1 MLWKRKWRYINIKR
15 LVSALS
21 NAKKTA
27 QDRESIRLELNEKVG
42 KLVDEYKQALYD
54 TNFPKLLKTVLNPNI
69 SFSQKE
75 TIFKEY
81 DKELESHGVRLS
93 DLINAARDAE
103 EVTLLKS
110 KLACNDFVDICA
122 SDVVDKKGLIGTT
135 ISAVK
140 KK

>member
-1 MLWKRKWRYINIKR
+1 M
-15 LVSALS
+15 
-21 NAKKTA
+21 
-27 QDRESIRLELNEKVG
+27 
-42 KLVDEYKQALYD
+42 
-54 TNFPKLLKTVLNPNI
+54 KTVLNPNI

-110 KLACNDFVDICA
+110 KLVCNGFVDITL
-122 SDVVDKKGLIGTT
+122 SDVTDKRGLIGT
-135 ISAVK
+135 IIQAEK

>member
-1 MLWKRKWRYINIKR
+1 M
-15 LVSALS
+15 
-21 NAKKTA
+21 
-27 QDRESIRLELNEKVG
+27 
-42 KLVDEYKQALYD
+42 
-54 TNFPKLLKTVLNPNI
+54 NPNV
-69 SFSQKE
+69 SFERKKA
-75 TIFKEY
+75 IFEEY

-93 DLINAARDAE
+93 DLINAARDAS

-140 KK
+140 RK

>member
-1 MLWKRKWRYINIKR
+1 MKPNVSFERKK
-15 LVSALS
+15 A
-21 NAKKTA
+21 
-27 QDRESIRLELNEKVG
+27 
-42 KLVDEYKQALYD
+42 
-54 TNFPKLLKTVLNPNI
+54 
-69 SFSQKE
+69 
-75 TIFKEY
+75 IFEEY
-81 DKELESHGVRLS
+81 DNELESHGVRLS

-140 KK
+140 RK

>member
-1 MLWKRKWRYINIKR
+1 M
-15 LVSALS
+15 
-21 NAKKTA
+21 
-27 QDRESIRLELNEKVG
+27 
-42 KLVDEYKQALYD
+42 YD

-140 KK
+140 RK

>member
-1 MLWKRKWRYINIKR
+1 M
-15 LVSALS
+15 
-21 NAKKTA
+21 
-27 QDRESIRLELNEKVG
+27 
-42 KLVDEYKQALYD
+42 
-54 TNFPKLLKTVLNPNI
+54 NPNV
-69 SFSQKE
+69 SFERKKA
-75 TIFKEY
+75 IFEEY
-81 DKELESHGVRLS
+81 DKELEFHGVRLS

-140 KK
+140 RK